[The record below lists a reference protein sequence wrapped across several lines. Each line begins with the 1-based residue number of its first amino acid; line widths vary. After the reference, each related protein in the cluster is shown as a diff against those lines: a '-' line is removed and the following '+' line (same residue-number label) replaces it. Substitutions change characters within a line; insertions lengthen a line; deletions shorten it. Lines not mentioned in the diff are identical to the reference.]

1 MEEQNVNNN
10 IDNANTNQ
18 FTNNNLELNN
28 QNLTTP
34 INNSNQIATNQVASN
49 QVDVNNQTINNENIN
64 VPNINNQVNINNQ
77 NLSTPIDNSDS
88 KEKSNKKPFIIIGTI
103 LTLIVITIATII
115 LMFNLNKKKAYET
128 VVNLGIDD
136 YFKYVFSNEYEKN
149 TNLLDINNEE
159 QVYMYYYYN
168 KNTKKYRIDFED
180 PTFEGNLYLTYA
192 KWDEY
197 MDYHKKVFGVDSNHK
212 MGMYDLNIDKI
223 KLVEDDL
230 YLLDS
235 SSPYQCKEAENTKN
249 CYMKLTKDTN
259 IKGNVELTN
268 VDIKGNTIVG
278 TVSYDSK
285 TENFEFTFEKNKKDY
300 IIKTLKIVDSIE

>member
-1 MEEQNVNNN
+1 MKDTIITTNNN
-10 IDNANTNQ
+10 IEN
-18 FTNNNLELNN
+18 NN
-28 QNLTTP
+28 QN
-34 INNSNQIATNQVASN
+34 INN
-49 QVDVNNQTINNENIN
+49 DINNKN
-64 VPNINNQVNINNQ
+64 
-77 NLSTPIDNSDS
+77 
-88 KEKSNKKPFIIIGTI
+88 KKSNKIIFIIIGFI
-103 LTLIVITIATII
+103 FALIIVIVTSI
-115 LMFNLNKKKAYET
+115 LLINFNKKQAYDI

-136 YFKYVFSNEYEKN
+136 YFKYVFSKEYEKN
-149 TNLLDINNEE
+149 ENLLDINNEE
-159 QVYMYYYYN
+159 HVYMYYYYN
-168 KNTKKYRIDFED
+168 KNTKKYRINFED

-197 MDYHKKVFGVDSNHK
+197 MDYHKKVFGVESKHE
-212 MGMYDLNIDKI
+212 MGKYDLNIDKI

-235 SSPYQCKEAENTKN
+235 SSPYQCKEAKNTKN

-278 TVSYDSK
+278 TVTYNSK
-285 TENFEFTFEKNKKDY
+285 TENFELTTEKNNKDY

>member
-1 MEEQNVNNN
+1 MEEKVNTENQNINNTLVNNN
-10 IDNANTNQ
+10 QIVNNVTNNIQPENTNV
-18 FTNNNLELNN
+18 TNNVQPE
-28 QNLTTP
+28 
-34 INNSNQIATNQVASN
+34 INN
-49 QVDVNNQTINNENIN
+49 VDINN
-64 VPNINNQVNINNQ
+64 
-77 NLSTPIDNSDS
+77 
-88 KEKSNKKPFIIIGTI
+88 KKSNKKIFIILGSII
-103 LTLIVITIATII
+103 AFIVLAIVAII
-115 LMFNLNKKKAYET
+115 LIFNLNKKKAYET

-197 MDYHKKVFGVDSNHK
+197 MDYHKKVFGVESKHE
-212 MGMYDLNIDKI
+212 MGKYDLNIDKI

-235 SSPYQCKEAENTKN
+235 SSPYQCAEAENTKN

-278 TVSYDSK
+278 TVSYNSK

-300 IIKTLKIVDSIE
+300 IIKTIKIVDNIE

>member
-10 IDNANTNQ
+10 IENT
-18 FTNNNLELNN
+18 T
-28 QNLTTP
+28 
-34 INNSNQIATNQVASN
+34 QVTSSSF
-49 QVDVNNQTINNENIN
+49 DVNNQTINTNTNIN
-64 VPNINNQVNINNQ
+64 VQNTNNQVDINNIN
-77 NLSTPIDNSDS
+77 LTTPIDNNNQNINNSDNNT
-88 KEKSNKKPFIIIGTI
+88 KEKSNKKIFIIFGTI
-103 LTLIVITIATII
+103 LAFVVIIIVAII

-136 YFKYVFSNEYEKN
+136 YFKYVFSKEYEKN

-168 KNTKKYRIDFED
+168 KNTKKYRINFED

>member
-10 IDNANTNQ
+10 IENT
-18 FTNNNLELNN
+18 T
-28 QNLTTP
+28 
-34 INNSNQIATNQVASN
+34 QVTSSSF
-49 QVDVNNQTINNENIN
+49 DVNNQTINTNTNIN
-64 VPNINNQVNINNQ
+64 VQNTNNQVDINNIN
-77 NLSTPIDNSDS
+77 LTTPIDNNNQNINNSDNNT
-88 KEKSNKKPFIIIGTI
+88 KEKSNKKIFIIFGTI
-103 LTLIVITIATII
+103 LAFVVIIIVAII

-136 YFKYVFSNEYEKN
+136 YFKYVFSKEYEKD

-168 KNTKKYRIDFED
+168 KNTKKYRINFED

-230 YLLDS
+230 YLLD
-235 SSPYQCKEAENTKN
+235 
-249 CYMKLTKDTN
+249 
-259 IKGNVELTN
+259 
-268 VDIKGNTIVG
+268 
-278 TVSYDSK
+278 
-285 TENFEFTFEKNKKDY
+285 
-300 IIKTLKIVDSIE
+300 

>member
-1 MEEQNVNNN
+1 MEEKINTENQNINNTLVNNN
-10 IDNANTNQ
+10 QIVNNVTNNIQPENTNV
-18 FTNNNLELNN
+18 TNNVQPE
-28 QNLTTP
+28 
-34 INNSNQIATNQVASN
+34 INN
-49 QVDVNNQTINNENIN
+49 VDINN
-64 VPNINNQVNINNQ
+64 
-77 NLSTPIDNSDS
+77 
-88 KEKSNKKPFIIIGTI
+88 KKSNKKIFIILGSII
-103 LTLIVITIATII
+103 AFIVLAIVTII
-115 LMFNLNKKKAYET
+115 IMFNLNKKKAYDT
-128 VVNLGIDD
+128 IVNLGIDD
-136 YFKYVFSNEYEKN
+136 YFKYVFTKDYEKN

-197 MDYHKKVFGVDSNHK
+197 MDYHKKVFGIESKHE
-212 MGMYDLNIDKI
+212 MGKYDLNIDKI

-235 SSPYQCKEAENTKN
+235 SSPYQCSEAENTKN

-278 TVSYDSK
+278 TVSYNSK

-300 IIKTLKIVDSIE
+300 IIKTIKIVDNIE